1 MTFQRSLLSFI
12 PPSIPS
18 SILASQAPPPA
29 LQVLLSLLP
38 FSYHLYFL
46 ALPWK
51 AASHG
56 SSIRSDLLWLCVM
69 GREKIK
75 LKSDL
80 LVISLFW
87 ICLWEWINVEKM
99 LMKWSEGVE
108 DTEERITPERIPG
121 IELVNR
127 RHTYNQLRK
136 ISFLVEGQM
145 PRTKHLQVLLVDQ
158 SNMGNLILDHM

>member
-1 MTFQRSLLSFI
+1 
-12 PPSIPS
+12 
-18 SILASQAPPPA
+18 
-29 LQVLLSLLP
+29 
-38 FSYHLYFL
+38 
-46 ALPWK
+46 
-51 AASHG
+51 
-56 SSIRSDLLWLCVM
+56 
-69 GREKIK
+69 
-75 LKSDL
+75 
-80 LVISLFW
+80 
-87 ICLWEWINVEKM
+87 
-99 LMKWSEGVE
+99 MKWSEGVE